1 MDSMVPVLCTMIR
14 VVFGLELNGAFEEP
28 GPKDVIRPGYTYVSG
43 RKVNTTAPKPSSNF
57 SICHS
62 SLIFF
67 CYEQQPYLWLF
78 VLTLGTS
85 YAWERRG
92 WVSIGMVIE
101 CITYTTT
108 PFAQIN
114 TNQHCLGKA
123 TNTKKNI
130 KWTCFTCS
138 SFFIFNILM
147 VQTGRFREVGFM
159 VPHFQ
164 IMISPDFLFVIQLKR
179 YHSHCH

>member
-1 MDSMVPVLCTMIR
+1 MDSMVPVLCTMTR

-78 VLTLGTS
+78 VLTLDTS
-85 YAWERRG
+85 YVRERRG
-92 WVSIGMVIE
+92 WVNWDGYWVYHIHNNSFCSDKYEPTLLRESHEHKIE
-101 CITYTTT
+101 YQMDL
-108 PFAQIN
+108 FY
-114 TNQHCLGKA
+114 LL
-123 TNTKKNI
+123 
-130 KWTCFTCS
+130 F
-138 SFFIFNILM
+138 LL
-147 VQTGRFREVGFM
+147 
-159 VPHFQ
+159 HFQ
-164 IMISPDFLFVIQLKR
+164 YLDGPNWTIQRGRLHGSPLSNYDFTRFSV
-179 YHSHCH
+179 CDTA

>member
-1 MDSMVPVLCTMIR
+1 MDSMVPVLCTMTR

-43 RKVNTTAPKPSSNF
+43 RKVNTTAPKPSSNV

-85 YAWERRG
+85 YVRERRG
-92 WVSIGMVIE
+92 WVNWDGYWVYHIHNNSFCSDKYEPALLRESHECKIE
-101 CITYTTT
+101 YQMDLFYLWFLLHFQYLDG
-108 PFAQIN
+108 P
-114 TNQHCLGKA
+114 
-123 TNTKKNI
+123 
-130 KWTCFTCS
+130 KWTIQRGGLHGSPLSNNDFT
-138 SFFIFNILM
+138 
-147 VQTGRFREVGFM
+147 RFSVC
-159 VPHFQ
+159 
-164 IMISPDFLFVIQLKR
+164 DTA
-179 YHSHCH
+179 